1 MARKLGLVA
10 VSGLLAGKV
19 WQSALSADL
28 KPIAAALG
36 DIGNDDGTNIYP
48 SIPYLCW
55 LLGRSNRSVRGW
67 LSALRELGVLEMVG
81 DVTDPKK
88 LGAGYG
94 AEYVLR
100 SDRLPA
106 RDSWGKTRKASYA
119 KSAQVGKRRHP
130 KAVQTTTPSYANHDT
145 QAMQTTTSDASVPL
159 YDPSVQP
166 SITAKKSYVK
176 PQHVQ
181 RRHFW
186 CGEIFCVS
194 DDQHFKFTERV
205 RQAGFN
211 SDDLDWPI
219 WYRDMDETWDAIDIE
234 DREIKGAMFWLAVR
248 LGEEI
253 DIMRHNAAHAS

>member
-1 MARKLGLVA
+1 M
-10 VSGLLAGKV
+10 SGLLAGKV
-19 WQSALSADL
+19 WQSALPADL

-48 SIPYLCW
+48 SIPYICW
-55 LLGRSNRSVRGW
+55 LLGRSERSVRGW
-67 LSALRELGVLEMVG
+67 LSALRQLGVLEIVG

-94 AEYVLR
+94 AEYILR

-119 KSAQVGKRRHP
+119 KSAQVGKRKHP
-130 KAVQTTTPSYANHDT
+130 KAVQTTTPSHANDDM
-145 QAMQTTTSDASVPL
+145 QAMQTTTSDGVVPL

-166 SITAKKSYVK
+166 SITAKSYVK
-176 PQHVQ
+176 SYHKEK
-181 RRHFW
+181 RHYW

-211 SDDLDWPI
+211 PEDLEWPD
-219 WYRDMDETWDAIDIE
+219 WYRQKDEKWDATDIR
-234 DREIKGAMFWLAVR
+234 DREIKGAMYWLAAQ
-248 LGEEI
+248 LSEEI
-253 DIMRHNAAHAS
+253 DIMRQNAAHAQ